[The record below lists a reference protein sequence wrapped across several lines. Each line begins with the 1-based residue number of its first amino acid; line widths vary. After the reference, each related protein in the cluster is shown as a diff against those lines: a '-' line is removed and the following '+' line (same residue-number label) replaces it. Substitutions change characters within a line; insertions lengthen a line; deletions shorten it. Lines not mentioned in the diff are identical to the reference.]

1 MTNTQ
6 ENNDTLSL
14 LLANAINRG
23 ESYKKR
29 AAAIRNCCKILQRR
43 SGCADIKRV
52 CRNIR
57 NTKEDIKIINAV
69 NNSERKFFEVRFL

>member
-1 MTNTQ
+1 MINTP
-6 ENNDTLSL
+6 ENNDTLTL

-23 ESYKKR
+23 ETYKKR

-43 SGCADIKRV
+43 SACTDIKRV

-57 NTKEDIKIINAV
+57 NTKDDIKIINAV